1 MVLQQNVSRQLIRQ
15 EYYFDVQTSELP
27 SHPLGVPSSNG
38 NSAPHLLSDLTAPLI
53 VRGPPPPPKDAML
66 PVMSLD
72 TVSQLTARGLVVDA
86 GLTGAVLPGAA
97 TVAVGGAAEVGG
109 VRVTGGGAAVL

>member
-1 MVLQQNVSRQLIRQ
+1 
-15 EYYFDVQTSELP
+15 
-27 SHPLGVPSSNG
+27 
-38 NSAPHLLSDLTAPLI
+38 
-53 VRGPPPPPKDAML
+53 
-66 PVMSLD
+66 MSLD
-72 TVSQLTARGLVVDA
+72 TVSRLTARGLVVDA